1 MQEFYVYKNNCRE
14 ARGAAM
20 KRPYDE
26 RPGPRRIPLDLDTLL
41 PHGISMTA
49 AEIAALSGVVKET
62 IRNRMKEWEAQGL
75 VIVVRVRIKYAS
87 HVYFKRIGASTER
100 AGIEQDLTCA
110 CITQMVRESVAN
122 RSDAGPA

>member
-1 MQEFYVYKNNCRE
+1 
-14 ARGAAM
+14 M
-20 KRPYDE
+20 KRPYEE

-75 VIVVRVRIKYAS
+75 VVRARVRVKFAGL
-87 HVYFKRIGASTER
+87 VYFKRTGASTER

-110 CITQMVRESVAN
+110 CIDQMVRSAMKDVNA
-122 RSDAGPA
+122 AC